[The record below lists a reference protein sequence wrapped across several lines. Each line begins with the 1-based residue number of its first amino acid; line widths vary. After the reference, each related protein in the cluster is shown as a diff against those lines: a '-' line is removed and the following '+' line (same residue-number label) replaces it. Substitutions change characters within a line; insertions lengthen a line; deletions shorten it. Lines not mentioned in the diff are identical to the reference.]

1 MSTSDTGLRI
11 VSWLFHNESIDS
23 SLCNETADL
32 LFQELKR
39 HFKQKTLTRVLY
51 IGTSRKSL
59 DAILTDPTL
68 SRIEYDIHVD
78 GCPRVYHSILKHLN
92 SNTEIVYVFNSNPTR
107 KRIIENILCRRLT
120 MQYIQGFTCI

>member
-11 VSWLFHNESIDS
+11 VSWLFHNEPIDS

-59 DAILTDPTL
+59 DAILTAPTL

-107 KRIIENILCRRLT
+107 KRIIENILHC
-120 MQYIQGFTCI
+120 QSSKQFIQGFTCV

>member
-11 VSWLFHNESIDS
+11 VSWLFHNEPIGS
-23 SLCNETADL
+23 SLCKETEDL

-59 DAILTDPTL
+59 DAILTATNL
-68 SRIEYDIHVD
+68 NRIEYDIHVD

-107 KRIIENILCRRLT
+107 KRIIENILHC
-120 MQYIQGFTCI
+120 QSSKQFIQGFTCV

>member
-23 SLCNETADL
+23 SLCKETADL

-59 DAILTDPTL
+59 DAILTATNL
-68 SRIEYDIHVD
+68 NRIEYDIHVD

-92 SNTEIVYVFNSNPTR
+92 TKTEIVYVFNSNPTR
-107 KRIIENILCRRLT
+107 KRIIENILHC
-120 MQYIQGFTCI
+120 QSSKQFIQGFTCV